1 MNFSIVDGH
10 CDTLVKAYEEGK
22 TLLNNDLHVDFKR
35 LYNYNA
41 PVQFF
46 AVWLDKKYYPEAFDR
61 TNRII
66 DFFEDELHKSA
77 DIAAKV
83 LNLNDILKNKTEG
96 KISALLAIEGGE
108 AIEGSL
114 DKLQKLYDRGIRAMT
129 LTWNYANRIADGAGV
144 ENPSGLTEFGR
155 DCVAKMNKMGMI
167 VDVSHLSDKG
177 FWDVCETAV
186 NPFIATHSNAR
197 AICGAKRNLTDKQI
211 KALAE
216 KGGIMGVNL
225 YSSFIAENGP
235 GTVDDILNHIEHIIN
250 VGGEDVLGLGCDFDG
265 IDSMPEDIYG
275 IQSLENLLNTISVRF
290 GDRLTEK
297 ISEKNFLRVLR
308 DILK

>member
-10 CDTLVKAYEEGK
+10 CDTLAKAYEEGK

-66 DFFEDELHKSA
+66 DFFEDELHKNA

-83 LNLNDILKNKTEG
+83 LNFNDILKNETEG

-129 LTWNYANRIADGAGV
+129 LTWNYANKIADGAGV

-155 DCVAKMNKMGMI
+155 DCVAKMNNMGMI

-216 KGGIMGVNL
+216 KGGIMGLNL

-275 IQSLENLLNTISVRF
+275 IQSLENLLNAISVRF

>member
-129 LTWNYANRIADGAGV
+129 LTWNYANKIADGAGV

-155 DCVAKMNKMGMI
+155 DCVAKMNNMGMI

-216 KGGIMGVNL
+216 NGGIMGLNL
-225 YSSFIAENGP
+225 YSSFIAEKGP

-275 IQSLENLLNTISVRF
+275 IQSLETLLNTISVRF